1 MGSAVYDISLLYAL
15 QSCLYM
21 FSLAHGLVGT
31 GAMEP
36 ALKEESIGK
45 HQMLEKQVCFDECAV
60 LCSSW
65 SFQLTK
71 CMCLSCPNFVNS

>member
-1 MGSAVYDISLLYAL
+1 MGSAVYTISLLYASIL
-15 QSCLYM
+15 FIC
-21 FSLAHGLVGT
+21 LAHGLVDT

-36 ALKEESIGK
+36 ALKEESIEK
-45 HQMLEKQVCFDECAV
+45 HQMLEKQVCFVECAV